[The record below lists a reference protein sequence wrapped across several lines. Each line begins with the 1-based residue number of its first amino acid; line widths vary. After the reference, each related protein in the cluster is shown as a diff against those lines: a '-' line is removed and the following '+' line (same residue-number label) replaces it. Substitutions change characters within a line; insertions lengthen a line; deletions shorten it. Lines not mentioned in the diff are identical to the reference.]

1 MSKVIITQD
10 PVHFK
15 NQSAVLSALLIV
27 KLEESRNEE
36 LAFWSCQEKINEY
49 TLLPAPWEKINEKEY
64 RAKFCWERAKEP
76 EIIDTEFRPLVD
88 QNLST
93 LNTMAKLIFV
103 QKAFLNNEQKTM
115 GTRLILKGIQI
126 T

>member
-36 LAFWSCQEKINEY
+36 IAFWNCQEKMNEY

-64 RAKFCWERAKEP
+64 QAKFYWERAKEP

-103 QKAFLNNEQKTM
+103 QKAFLNIEQKTM
-115 GTRLILKGIQI
+115 GTRLMLKGIQI

>member
-49 TLLPAPWEKINEKEY
+49 TRQERRQEKVKNTQDNIQTRDKGHEK
-64 RAKFCWERAKEP
+64 
-76 EIIDTEFRPLVD
+76 
-88 QNLST
+88 
-93 LNTMAKLIFV
+93 
-103 QKAFLNNEQKTM
+103 
-115 GTRLILKGIQI
+115 TRQG
-126 T
+126 